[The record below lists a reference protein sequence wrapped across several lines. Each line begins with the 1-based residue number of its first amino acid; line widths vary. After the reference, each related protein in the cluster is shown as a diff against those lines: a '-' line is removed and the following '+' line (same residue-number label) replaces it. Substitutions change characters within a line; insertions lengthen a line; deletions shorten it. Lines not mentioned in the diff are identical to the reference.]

1 MSRHPDVELAERIF
15 GSFRR
20 DPRALASL
28 IAEDAV
34 WTVVGRAPVAG
45 AYEGRRAIFDLFKAT
60 QTLSGGTYKAELR
73 YVLADDERTIAVY
86 RASGRRGCCLS
97 RGLRDAFVTP
107 AAWGSAAACLRAD
120 SFASSR
126 RATYSAHPPS

>member
-1 MSRHPDVELAERIF
+1 VSRHPDVELAERIF

-86 RASGRRGCCLS
+86 RASGRRGDRELDIDQALFV
-97 RGLRDAFVTP
+97 RVEDGRWAEILAVPLDPIAFDAFW
-107 AAWGSAAACLRAD
+107 A
-120 SFASSR
+120 
-126 RATYSAHPPS
+126 

>member
-1 MSRHPDVELAERIF
+1 VSGHPDVELAERIF

-20 DPRALASL
+20 DPRTLASL

-45 AYEGRRAIFDLFKAT
+45 VYEGRRAIFDLFKAT
-60 QTLSGGTYKAELR
+60 QTLSGRTYKAELR

-86 RASGRRGCCLS
+86 RASGRRGDRELDIDQALFVQVENG
-97 RGLRDAFVTP
+97 RWAKIVAVPLDPIAFDAFW
-107 AAWGSAAACLRAD
+107 A
-120 SFASSR
+120 
-126 RATYSAHPPS
+126 

>member
-1 MSRHPDVELAERIF
+1 MTRHPDVELAERVF

-20 DPRALASL
+20 DPRMLASL

-45 AYEGRRAIFDLFKAT
+45 VYEGRRAIFDLFKAT
-60 QTLSGGTYKAELR
+60 QTLSDGTYKAELR

-86 RASGRRGCCLS
+86 RASGRRGDRELDIDQALFV
-97 RGLRDAFVTP
+97 RVEGGQWAEILAVPLDPTAFDAFW
-107 AAWGSAAACLRAD
+107 A
-120 SFASSR
+120 
-126 RATYSAHPPS
+126 